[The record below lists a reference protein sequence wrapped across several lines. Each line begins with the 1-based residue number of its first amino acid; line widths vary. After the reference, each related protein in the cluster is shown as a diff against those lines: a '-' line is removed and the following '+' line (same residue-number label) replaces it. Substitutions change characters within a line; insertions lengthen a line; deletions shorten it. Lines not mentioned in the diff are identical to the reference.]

1 MAEQRQNNV
10 ALTDEEKEQRAKKRN
25 RTIVTVVS
33 VAAAVLIVV
42 IVLLLLLVKCE
53 PEENVDPPVGHTHT
67 YSSWMVVDEPTC
79 TEEGLRE
86 RTCSCGEKE
95 TETLEALGHIER
107 TPVRENEKAP
117 TCTAAGSYEE
127 VITCSR
133 CREEVSRKTV
143 EVAALGHTPGEAEK
157 ENEVAA
163 TCTSAGSYEEVT
175 YCTVC
180 NAEASRKTVEVAA
193 LGHDHKGIET
203 QRVTCIT
210 SGEMTYTCTRCGD
223 SYKETIAPLGH
234 DWGEMQPGTAA
245 TCTEKG
251 YSDHRICSRCGIDDG
266 NTIPAAGHQGGTAT
280 CQAKA
285 VCEVCHEPYGDL
297 GDHKPDKTDYI
308 ADENGHWSACSLCG
322 TELKDETYEE
332 HNYTGN
338 VQNCKTCAVTDS
350 KYFNFTR
357 LDDDSGYGI
366 GQMVTVLDEPDDT
379 NLENPFLSFPA
390 FTDAVKLP
398 DYYNDLPITE
408 LTWMTVEITIEI
420 PNYGPIT
427 ESVLCD
433 SFSYNTSLT
442 SIALPNFITGISG
455 AAFAGCSELTSVN
468 IPDSVTSIG
477 YKAFEDCTSLAE
489 IEIPDSVTS
498 IGDRIFFNCT
508 SLESVTL
515 PDGITTI
522 VDGMFNGCTS
532 LIFEIPDTV
541 TTIGDDAFKGCT
553 SLNEGFEI
561 PKGVTEIGSSAF
573 EGCTSLTS
581 ITIPEGVTTIERS
594 VFEDCTALETVVLH
608 DNITSI
614 GLLAFMNSG
623 VKNITLPANLEEIG
637 ARAFEG
643 CTKLETI
650 TIPEKVTLI
659 GKHAFYLC
667 SSLKEAYFE
676 DETSVWA
683 IPKFD
688 LDPTTSREFTPKNDE
703 PDYNAMYLTAE
714 FVYALDWEKL
724 TD

>member
-95 TETLEALGHIER
+95 TEMIAALGHTAGEA
-107 TPVRENEKAP
+107 VRENEKAP

-127 VITCSR
+127 VVCCTVC
-133 CREEVSRKTV
+133 EEELSRKTV
-143 EVAALGHTPGEAEK
+143 TVDALRHTEGRPVV
-157 ENEVAA
+157 ENA
-163 TCTSAGSYEEVT
+163 TEGICTVPGSYEEVV

-180 NAEASRKTVEVAA
+180 GEELSRKTVTGQAA
-193 LGHDHKGIET
+193 GHDYHGVLTTEPLCT
-203 QRVTCIT
+203 TE
-210 SGEMTYTCTRCGD
+210 GEMTYTCTRCVD

-251 YSDHRICSRCGIDDG
+251 YSDHRVCSRCGIDDG

-297 GDHKPDKTDYI
+297 GDHKPDETDYI
-308 ADENGHWSACSLCG
+308 ADEDGHWFACSLCG
-322 TELKDETYEE
+322 EELKGTTYAA
-332 HNYTGN
+332 HDYTGD
-338 VQNCKTCAVTDS
+338 VQNCKTCGVTDS
-350 KYFNFTR
+350 QYFYFTQ
-357 LDDDSGYGI
+357 LDDGSGCGI
-366 GQMVTVLDEPDDT
+366 GQMVTPLDEPDYTD
-379 NLENPFLSFPA
+379 LENPYASLPA

-398 DYYNDLPITE
+398 DYYKDLPITE
-408 LTWMTVEITIEI
+408 LTGMTVEITIEI
-420 PNYGPIT
+420 PDYGPIT
-427 ESVLCD
+427 ESVPYG

-455 AAFAGCSELTSVN
+455 DAFAGCSELTSVS
-468 IPDSVTSIG
+468 IPDGVTSIG
-477 YKAFEDCTSLAE
+477 GYAFDSCTSLAE

-515 PDGITTI
+515 PNGITTI

-623 VKNITLPANLEEIG
+623 VKNITLPANLKEIG
-637 ARAFEG
+637 IRAFEG

-703 PDYNAMYLTAE
+703 PGYNAMYLTAE
-714 FVYALDWEKL
+714 FVYALDWEKQ